1 MLQRNMVWTHQVAS
15 PENQVQPESF
25 YHGGAGSNLSNLSV
39 QVAVGVP
46 GNTDF
51 RSHYESINLQH
62 QHVQNPYPHVGV
74 ASSSVFPSTMYNPCI
89 STTAVDR
96 YVPPI
101 QSFGLG
107 NPLLLP
113 LYHQLAQGSM
123 DENGSSG
130 NFCDSVREFI
140 KRKNALLVGGHH
152 FVNSFASS
160 SSSAYVPPNPLHR
173 SWNASFE
180 ANILPSTGV
189 SNPPEYSS
197 ADSLN
202 NSNSMASHPEL
213 VHHGNYV
220 FPAGHM
226 SQYNAWIAQASRTGG
241 VPQWE
246 HGNAAANPPGGF
258 VHSGTIDMPNGGLQG
273 YQAGPF
279 ANYYGPLP
287 HFHQNPLNSMQHPAL
302 FNHIQMQVPHQHC
315 LSNNLL
321 HHPSGNGLPLDP
333 RILAISSNS
342 GHTFGPTAQPSLAN
356 QVNAGS
362 SRIQPYEN
370 APFVDLSRLYE
381 AGVIDEHRDMR
392 LDVDSM
398 TYEELVALEERI
410 GNVNSGFTESYI
422 EENLKSSSYVPDA
435 DCMPDQ
441 SSVEKDACII
451 CQEEYEA
458 KELVGT
464 LGCGHKYHA
473 MCIKG
478 WLMVKNL
485 CPICKTTALPA
496 DRRNG

>member
-1 MLQRNMVWTHQVAS
+1 MVWTHQVAS

-89 STTAVDR
+89 STTAVNR

-130 NFCDSVREFI
+130 NFGDSVREFI

-160 SSSAYVPPNPLHR
+160 SSSAHVPPNPSHR

-189 SNPPEYSS
+189 SNPPDYSS

-202 NSNSMASHPEL
+202 SSNSMAAHPEL
-213 VHHGNYV
+213 VRHGNYV

-246 HGNAAANPPGGF
+246 HGNAAANPP
-258 VHSGTIDMPNGGLQG
+258 
-273 YQAGPF
+273 
-279 ANYYGPLP
+279 
-287 HFHQNPLNSMQHPAL
+287 
-302 FNHIQMQVPHQHC
+302 
-315 LSNNLL
+315 
-321 HHPSGNGLPLDP
+321 
-333 RILAISSNS
+333 
-342 GHTFGPTAQPSLAN
+342 
-356 QVNAGS
+356 
-362 SRIQPYEN
+362 
-370 APFVDLSRLYE
+370 
-381 AGVIDEHRDMR
+381 GVIDEHRDMR

-422 EENLKSSSYVPDA
+422 EENLKSSSYVPDT

-441 SSVEKDACII
+441 SSVENGACII

-464 LGCGHKYHA
+464 LGCGHKYHT
-473 MCIKG
+473 MCIKE